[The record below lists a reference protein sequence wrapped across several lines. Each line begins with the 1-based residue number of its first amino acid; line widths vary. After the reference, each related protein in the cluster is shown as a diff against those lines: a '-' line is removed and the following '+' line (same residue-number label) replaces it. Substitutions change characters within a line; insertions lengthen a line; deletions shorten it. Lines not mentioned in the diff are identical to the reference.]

1 MIMEPSSV
9 LGPTHPLTRAMRDG
23 RAVLRQAR
31 SVAMVLVAAL
41 TAALNGLVW
50 AWAGVAGAV
59 AVMAGLGVA
68 AATVRVRAR
77 WAAREVIADGGE
89 RLPLAPIER
98 ERARLLADG
107 TRSTLAS
114 SLERMLAQA
123 AATTGRLAPP
133 SLRPVF
139 DVGIVQS
146 LADDLGALATALR
159 DGPETARGVALVEQ
173 LVTWGGSSLYS
184 GDVARLRRSSA
195 ACATCSRTSTGRGD
209 SAWHAAA
216 QQHRG
221 REVQQHDDQDDAE
234 EHAGE
239 ARPVRAQRA
248 RAERRDALGRQ
259 PAARRR
265 SAARIGM

>member
-1 MIMEPSSV
+1 MHMEPSSL

-31 SVAMVLVAAL
+31 GVAMVLAAAL
-41 TAALNGLVW
+41 TAALNGLAW
-50 AWAGVAGAV
+50 AWAGVAGSIAV
-59 AVMAGLGVA
+59 LLGLGGA
-68 AATVRVRAR
+68 ALALRLRAR

-98 ERARLLADG
+98 ERARLLADA

-139 DVGIVQS
+139 DVGVVQS

-159 DGPETARGVALVEQ
+159 DRPASARGVALVEQ
-173 LVTWGGSSLYS
+173 LVTWGGSSLYR
-184 GDVARLRRSSA
+184 GDVSRLR
-195 ACATCSRTSTGRGD
+195 
-209 SAWHAAA
+209 
-216 QQHRG
+216 
-221 REVQQHDDQDDAE
+221 E
-234 EHAGE
+234 E
-239 ARPVRAQRA
+239 
-248 RAERRDALGRQ
+248 LGRVRYLL
-259 PAARRR
+259 AD
-265 SAARIGM
+265 